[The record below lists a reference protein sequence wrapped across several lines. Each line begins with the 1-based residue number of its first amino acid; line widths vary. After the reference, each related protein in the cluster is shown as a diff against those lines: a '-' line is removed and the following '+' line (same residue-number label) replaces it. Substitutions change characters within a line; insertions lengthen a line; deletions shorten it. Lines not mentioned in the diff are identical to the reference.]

1 MVKNT
6 MFETP
11 PTDPVLEYSQLLY
24 PKKWYATIGDNL
36 DVRAA
41 YFIETHCPVKS
52 RSEFS
57 D

>member
-1 MVKNT
+1 